1 MVNLEILAKTFLVYG
16 LQKSGKSAV
25 KFLLERGAK
34 CVYIFDDNKTEI
46 LENTKTL
53 QNFEEVLSKKVD
65 CVILS
70 PGVQILGNKNIELLK
85 DNKIPYISEFCLG
98 FLCAYGKKICVTGTN
113 GKTTTVNLI
122 YNILKKKYKDVFL
135 CGNTDTP
142 ITQIANKTTKNSIL
156 VCEVSSFALETITK
170 NFSPY
175 VSVITNIKVDHIS
188 RHKTIK
194 NYIKSKLNITKYQKN
209 NEFLI
214 INKNEEIKTK
224 TQKMYFSVQNNN
236 SNIYI
241 ENNILIY
248 KKINKNNK
256 IKKEKILNINKIK
269 LLGKYNLENIMCA
282 ILVAKI
288 FGVNNHKIKKAIY
301 SFLPLKHRLEIV
313 CKKRGV
319 IFVDDSKA
327 TNPTSTICALEC
339 FSRPIILLLGGSSKG
354 YEYDEIFEY
363 TKNVKHI
370 ITFGQM
376 HEKIY
381 TCAKNNNF
389 PSVTKFNNFYDAV
402 CYAKQ
407 IAKSGDIVL
416 LSPACASFDEFNSYA
431 QRGDKFLEIVN
442 ENDEK
447 I

>member
-1 MVNLEILAKTFLVYG
+1 MEILAKTFLVYG

-34 CVYIFDDNKTEI
+34 CIYIFDDNKTEI

-53 QNFEEVLSKKVD
+53 QNFEDVVSKKID
-65 CVILS
+65 YAILS
-70 PGVQILGNKNIELLK
+70 PGVQVLGNKNIELLK
-85 DNKIPYISEFCLG
+85 ENKIPYISEFCLG
-98 FLCAYGKKICVTGTN
+98 FLCAFGKKICVTGTN

-170 NFSPY
+170 NFSPD

-188 RHKTIK
+188 RHKTIN

-214 INKNEEIKTK
+214 INKKDDIKTK
-224 TQKMYFSVQNNN
+224 AQKMYFSNIDKN
-236 SNIYI
+236 SNIYV
-241 ENNILIY
+241 ENNYIIY
-248 KKINKNNK
+248 KKIKNNK

-288 FGVNNHKIKKAIY
+288 FDINNHKIKKAIY

-313 CKKRGV
+313 CKKGGV
-319 IFVDDSKA
+319 NFVDDSKA
-327 TNPTSTICALEC
+327 TNPTSTICALDS
-339 FSRPIILLLGGSSKG
+339 FQKKVILLLGGSDKG

-381 TCAKNNNF
+381 ECAKRNNF
-389 PSVTKFNNFYDAV
+389 FDVTKFNNFYDAV

-431 QRGDKFLEIVN
+431 QRGDKFVEILK
-442 ENDEK
+442 EDEEK

>member
-1 MVNLEILAKTFLVYG
+1 MGNLEILAKTFLVYG

-53 QNFEEVLSKKVD
+53 QNFEDVVSKKID
-65 CVILS
+65 YAILS
-70 PGVQILGNKNIELLK
+70 PGVQVLGNKNIELLK
-85 DNKIPYISEFCLG
+85 ENKIPYISEFCLG
-98 FLCAYGKKICVTGTN
+98 FLCAFGKKICVTGTN

-170 NFSPY
+170 NFSPD

-188 RHKTIK
+188 RHKTIN

-214 INKNEEIKTK
+214 INKKDDIKTK
-224 TQKMYFSVQNNN
+224 AQKMYFSNIDKN
-236 SNIYI
+236 SNIYV
-241 ENNILIY
+241 ENNYIIY
-248 KKINKNNK
+248 KKIKNNK

-288 FGVNNHKIKKAIY
+288 FDINNHKIKKAIY

-313 CKKRGV
+313 CKKGGV
-319 IFVDDSKA
+319 NFVDDSKA
-327 TNPTSTICALEC
+327 TNPTSTICALDS
-339 FSRPIILLLGGSSKG
+339 FQKKVILLLGGSDKG

-381 TCAKNNNF
+381 ECAKRNNF
-389 PSVTKFNNFYDAV
+389 FDVTKFNNFYDAV

>member
-1 MVNLEILAKTFLVYG
+1 M
-16 LQKSGKSAV
+16 QKSGKSAV

-53 QNFEEVLSKKVD
+53 QNFEDVVSKKID
-65 CVILS
+65 YAILS
-70 PGVQILGNKNIELLK
+70 PGVQVLGNKNIELLK
-85 DNKIPYISEFCLG
+85 ENKIPYISEFCLG
-98 FLCAYGKKICVTGTN
+98 FLCAFGKKICVTGTN

-170 NFSPY
+170 NFSPD

-188 RHKTIK
+188 RHKTIN

-214 INKNEEIKTK
+214 INKKDDIKTK
-224 TQKMYFSVQNNN
+224 AQKMYFSNIDKN
-236 SNIYI
+236 SNIYV
-241 ENNILIY
+241 ENNYIIY
-248 KKINKNNK
+248 KKIKNNK

-288 FGVNNHKIKKAIY
+288 FDINNHKIKKAIY

-313 CKKRGV
+313 CKKGGV
-319 IFVDDSKA
+319 NFVDDSKA
-327 TNPTSTICALEC
+327 TNPTSTICALDS
-339 FSRPIILLLGGSSKG
+339 FQKKVILLLGGSDKG

-381 TCAKNNNF
+381 ECAKRNNF
-389 PSVTKFNNFYDAV
+389 FDVTKFNNFYDAV

-431 QRGDKFLEIVN
+431 QRGDKFVEILK
-442 ENDEK
+442 EDEEK

>member
-1 MVNLEILAKTFLVYG
+1 MGNLEILAKTFLVYG

-53 QNFEEVLSKKVD
+53 QNFEDVVSKKID
-65 CVILS
+65 YAILS
-70 PGVQILGNKNIELLK
+70 PGVQVLGNKNIELLK
-85 DNKIPYISEFCLG
+85 ENKIPYISEFCLG
-98 FLCAYGKKICVTGTN
+98 FLCAFGKKICVTGTN

-170 NFSPY
+170 NFSPD

-188 RHKTIK
+188 RHKTIN

-214 INKNEEIKTK
+214 INKKDDIKTK
-224 TQKMYFSVQNNN
+224 AQKMYFSNIDKN
-236 SNIYI
+236 SNIYV
-241 ENNILIY
+241 ENNYIIY
-248 KKINKNNK
+248 KKIKNNK

-288 FGVNNHKIKKAIY
+288 FDINNHKIKKAIY

-313 CKKRGV
+313 CKKGGV
-319 IFVDDSKA
+319 NFVDDSKA
-327 TNPTSTICALEC
+327 TNPTSTICALDS
-339 FSRPIILLLGGSSKG
+339 FQKKVILLLGGSDKG

-381 TCAKNNNF
+381 ECAKRNNF
-389 PSVTKFNNFYDAV
+389 FDVTKFNNFYDAV

-431 QRGDKFLEIVN
+431 QRGDKFVEILK
-442 ENDEK
+442 EDEEK

>member
-1 MVNLEILAKTFLVYG
+1 MEILAKTFLVYG

-53 QNFEEVLSKKVD
+53 QNFEDVVSKKID
-65 CVILS
+65 YAILS
-70 PGVQILGNKNIELLK
+70 PGVQVLGNKNIELLK
-85 DNKIPYISEFCLG
+85 ENKIPYISEFCLG
-98 FLCAYGKKICVTGTN
+98 FLCAFGKKICVTGTN

-170 NFSPY
+170 NFSPD

-188 RHKTIK
+188 RHKTIN

-214 INKNEEIKTK
+214 INKKDDIKTK
-224 TQKMYFSVQNNN
+224 AQKMYFSNIDKN
-236 SNIYI
+236 SNIYV
-241 ENNILIY
+241 ENNYIIY
-248 KKINKNNK
+248 KKIKNNK

-288 FGVNNHKIKKAIY
+288 FDINNHKIKKAIY

-313 CKKRGV
+313 CKKGGV
-319 IFVDDSKA
+319 NFVDDSKA
-327 TNPTSTICALEC
+327 TNPTSTICALDS
-339 FSRPIILLLGGSSKG
+339 FQKKVILLLGGSDKG

-381 TCAKNNNF
+381 ECAKRNNF
-389 PSVTKFNNFYDAV
+389 FDVTKFNNFYDAV

-431 QRGDKFLEIVN
+431 QRGDKFVEILK
-442 ENDEK
+442 EDEEK